1 MRGEATATSTLSGVE
16 TAWSEQQLHLLDH
29 ARELEIATR
38 RPDDSLRGWLPI
50 WVVCQDGKVYLRTW
64 HRRDTGWYGHAL
76 QTRSARVRV
85 PGLEADVSI
94 ADVGR
99 DEELRAAVDGAYRD
113 KYGSGDSVGGMVSEE
128 SGATTLRLLPE
139 DRLTSSSG

>member
-1 MRGEATATSTLSGVE
+1 M
-16 TAWSEQQLHLLDH
+16 TAWSEEHLRRLDDAH
-29 ARELEIATR
+29 ELEIATR
-38 RPDDSLRGWLPI
+38 RPNDSLRGWVTI
-50 WVVCQDGKVYLRTW
+50 WVVCQDAKVYVRTW

-113 KYGSGDSVGGMVSEE
+113 KYGPGDSVGGMVSEQ
-128 SGATTLRLLPE
+128 SGGTTLQLLPQ
-139 DRLTSSSG
+139 DH